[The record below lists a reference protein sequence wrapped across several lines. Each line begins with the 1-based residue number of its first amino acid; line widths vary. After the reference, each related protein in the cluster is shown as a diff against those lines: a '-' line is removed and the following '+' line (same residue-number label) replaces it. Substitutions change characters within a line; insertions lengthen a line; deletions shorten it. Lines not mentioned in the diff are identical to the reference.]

1 MPAFQTKVLRLRQM
15 ARKMK
20 GGFDGNSMAL
30 PLILSV
36 LGLAVIVAF
45 LFMVPTKTEKFSPV
59 APSKE
64 GDKKEV
70 TPAGN
75 VILY

>member
-1 MPAFQTKVLRLRQM
+1 MTSLVWTLLKYVVVVVLVLVGLRVVM
-15 ARKMK
+15 
-20 GGFDGNSMAL
+20 
-30 PLILSV
+30 
-36 LGLAVIVAF
+36 GLLKIGSETFV
-45 LFMVPTKTEKFSPV
+45 PV

-75 VILY
+75 VVLY

>member
-1 MPAFQTKVLRLRQM
+1 M

-20 GGFDGNSMAL
+20 GGFGGDSMVL
-30 PLILSV
+30 PMILSI
-36 LGLAVIVAF
+36 LGLAAIVAF
-45 LFMVPTKTEKFSPV
+45 LVMVPTKTEKFSPV

>member
-1 MPAFQTKVLRLRQM
+1 M

-20 GGFDGNSMAL
+20 GGFGESTMIPLVLTLVAL
-30 PLILSV
+30 GVVVAV
-36 LGLAVIVAF
+36 LV
-45 LFMVPTKTEKFSPV
+45 MVKPTEKFTPT
-59 APSKE
+59 APSAS

-70 TPAGN
+70 TPSGN

>member
-1 MPAFQTKVLRLRQM
+1 M

-20 GGFDGNSMAL
+20 GGFGESTMIPLVLTLLAL
-30 PLILSV
+30 
-36 LGLAVIVAF
+36 GAVVAF
-45 LFMVPTKTEKFSPV
+45 LVMAKPKEKFSPMT
-59 APSKE
+59 PSAS

>member
-1 MPAFQTKVLRLRQM
+1 M

-20 GGFDGNSMAL
+20 GGFGADSMTL
-30 PLILSV
+30 PLILSL
-36 LGLAVIVAF
+36 LGLAAIVAF
-45 LFMVPTKTEKFSPV
+45 LVMVPTKKEKFTPV
-59 APSKE
+59 APSKT
-64 GDKKEV
+64 GDKEAV

>member
-1 MPAFQTKVLRLRQM
+1 M

-20 GGFDGNSMAL
+20 GGFGDSMAL
-30 PLILSV
+30 PMILSI
-36 LGLAVIVAF
+36 LGIAAIVAF
-45 LFMVPTKTEKFSPV
+45 LVMVPTKKEKFAPL

-64 GDKKEV
+64 GDKEAV

>member
-1 MPAFQTKVLRLRQM
+1 M

-20 GGFDGNSMAL
+20 GGFGDSMAL
-30 PLILSV
+30 PAILSI
-36 LGLAVIVAF
+36 LGLAAIVAF
-45 LFMVPTKTEKFSPV
+45 LVMVPTKKEKFVPV

-64 GDKKEV
+64 GDKETV